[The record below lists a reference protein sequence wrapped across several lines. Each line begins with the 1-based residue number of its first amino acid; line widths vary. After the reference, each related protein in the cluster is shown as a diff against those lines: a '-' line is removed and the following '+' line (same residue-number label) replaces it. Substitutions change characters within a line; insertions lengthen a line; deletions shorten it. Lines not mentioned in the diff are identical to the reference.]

1 MPSVKLGR
9 RATLGFALLAGL
21 GPHLALPVQAD
32 QSVIGPIQRLN
43 DALLQVMRKGRSTP
57 FNERFQLLA
66 PVIEQTFDVP
76 AVLGE
81 SVGPTWA
88 TMPADQQAAL
98 MDAFRRYTIASYVN
112 SFDDYSGQ
120 RFDVS
125 SSPRSLPNGEQIVD
139 TRLTS
144 SEGTSHALDYVMRR
158 TGGGWRAVDVLAD
171 GSVSRVAVQRS
182 DFRRLLSRGGP
193 SALVQ
198 SLKNK
203 SADLA
208 EGTA

>member
-21 GPHLALPVQAD
+21 GPVMSPPVQAD
-32 QSVIGPIQRLN
+32 QSVIEPIQRLN

-57 FNERFQLLA
+57 FNERFQMLA
-66 PVIEQTFDVP
+66 PVIEQTFDVQT
-76 AVLGE
+76 VLGE
-81 SVGPTWA
+81 SVGPTWS
-88 TMPADQQAAL
+88 TLPADQQAAL

-112 SFDDYSGQ
+112 SFDEFSGQ

-125 SSPRSLPNGEQIVD
+125 TSPRSLPNGEQIVD
-139 TRLTS
+139 TRVIS
-144 SEGTSHALDYVMRR
+144 AAGTSHALDYVMRKVG
-158 TGGGWRAVDVLAD
+158 TGWRVVDVLAD